1 MIKMNKRGD
10 IAIVLLVLLVL
21 LVSLATLFNFA
32 TNSKKIEAKFLD
44 VKVMDSIYI
53 EENLVEFYINQAG
66 KKAAIKTFK
75 EFVDD
80 SNKETYDLYDYINNR
95 IIVGGDVEFEELHV
109 NLNKNLKQR
118 FSQNFKEEFESYEF
132 SKDYLNNLKEI
143 VSEDDFNVLL
153 NYGVFQIS
161 MNSLEISDSFNN
173 IEIKYK
179 PKILLKFNLENIG
192 LHNFERIY
200 EIKEK
205 CKLEKEIKKCFEE
218 NLKNFIVDIEIKG
231 EDNKYSLVTLTSK
244 KEFLFGENFESVKF
258 SFIPK

>member
-10 IAIVLLVLLVL
+10 VAIVLLVLLVL

-44 VKVMDSIYI
+44 VRVIDTIYI

-66 KKAAIKTFK
+66 KKATIKTFK

-80 SNKETYDLYDYINNR
+80 SIETYDYINSR
-95 IIVGGDVEFEELHV
+95 IIVGNDVEFKELHSR
-109 NLNKNLKQR
+109 LNESFKQG

-132 SKDYLNNLKEI
+132 SESYLINLKEI
-143 VSEDDFNVLL
+143 ISKDDFNVLL

-161 MNSLEISDSFNN
+161 MDSLEISGSFDN

-179 PKILLKFNLENIG
+179 PKILLEFNLENME
-192 LHNFERIY
+192 LHSFEKIYDVKEECKNKENIESCFNDELVNFY
-200 EIKEK
+200 
-205 CKLEKEIKKCFEE
+205 
-218 NLKNFIVDIEIKG
+218 VSVEIKG

-244 KEFLFGENFESVKF
+244 KEFLFGENFENIKF